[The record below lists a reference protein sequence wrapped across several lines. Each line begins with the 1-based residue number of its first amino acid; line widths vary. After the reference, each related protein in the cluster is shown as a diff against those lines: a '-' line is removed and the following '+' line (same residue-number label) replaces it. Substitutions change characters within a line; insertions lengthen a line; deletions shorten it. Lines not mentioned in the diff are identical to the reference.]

1 MASPEEVVR
10 MRRLIVTIIA
20 AGALSAGMIAT
31 AAAHEAN
38 GHASCVGIEL
48 SAISPPGSSD
58 EVPGGA
64 AEFGAEVK
72 AIAASLGLPAG
83 RVISLFIAPLHAG
96 SHEDCDAAL
105 GG

>member
-1 MASPEEVVR
+1 MHVRRVV
-10 MRRLIVTIIA
+10 VAAIA
-20 AGALSAGMIAT
+20 ASLLSVGSAAT
-31 AAAHEAN
+31 VAANEAN
-38 GHASCVGIEL
+38 GHASCMGIEL
-48 SAISPPGSSD
+48 SAISPPGSND

-83 RVISLFIAPLHAG
+83 RVIGLFIAPLHAG

>member
-1 MASPEEVVR
+1 
-10 MRRLIVTIIA
+10 MRRLAITLIA
-20 AGALSAGMIAT
+20 AGALTLGLAPM

-38 GHASCVGIEL
+38 GAASCVGIEL

-64 AEFGAEVK
+64 PAFVAEIK
-72 AIAASLGLPAG
+72 AIAANAGLPAG

>member
-1 MASPEEVVR
+1 
-10 MRRLIVTIIA
+10 MRRLIVTILT
-20 AGALSAGMIAT
+20 AGALSAGMGT
-31 AAAHEAN
+31 GLAAAHEAN
-38 GHASCVGIEL
+38 GHASCMGIEL

-64 AEFGAEVK
+64 PELGAEVK
-72 AIAASLGLPAG
+72 AIAAAVGLPAG